1 MVRASQ
7 NLHATS
13 PLFPLPL
20 SRLNSCASDPPRFTF
35 AIRGCEFYAARY
47 VHTCFI
53 FPASGP
59 WFNAFLPLSPLL
71 FALST
76 RYPDNAHTHA
86 SLNETEKKKE
96 GRKIGFESGW
106 KQFAMYIYIYT
117 NDRREERDTAMSWTI
132 RFAFHQQ
139 WRLLLFFFFFKRGED
154 RLSGVRLMDTQL
166 NRYLVFRCYFNA
178 RCLRIYFFSFFN
190 LLPSFFTHRA

>member
-1 MVRASQ
+1 MPRVTFTRA
-7 NLHATS
+7 
-13 PLFPLPL
+13 LF
-20 SRLNSCASDPPRFTF
+20 
-35 AIRGCEFYAARY
+35 
-47 VHTCFI
+47 
-53 FPASGP
+53 
-59 WFNAFLPLSPLL
+59 SPLL
-71 FALST
+71 APGSTHFYPYPPSCSHST

-106 KQFAMYIYIYT
+106 KQFAMYIYIYIQT
-117 NDRREERDTAMSWTI
+117 IGGRNVTQRCRGRFVLRFINNDVYYS
-132 RFAFHQQ
+132 
-139 WRLLLFFFFFKRGED
+139 FFFFFKRGED

>member
-1 MVRASQ
+1 MPRVTFTRA
-7 NLHATS
+7 
-13 PLFPLPL
+13 LF
-20 SRLNSCASDPPRFTF
+20 
-35 AIRGCEFYAARY
+35 
-47 VHTCFI
+47 
-53 FPASGP
+53 
-59 WFNAFLPLSPLL
+59 SPLL
-71 FALST
+71 APGSTHFYPYPPFALST

-139 WRLLLFFFFFKRGED
+139 WRLLLFFFFFFKRGED